1 MFQDMDLYT
10 ADSNKKRQEDNLNL
24 RYIQADSLEDVRR
37 KKANMYKLLDHLNRG
52 IDYLDHM
59 VKENR
64 DFSRF
69 VLVVLDDT

>member
-10 ADSNKKRQEDNLNL
+10 VGLNKKRQEDNLNL
-24 RYIQADSLEDVRR
+24 RYIQVDSLEDVQR
-37 KKANMYKLLDHLNRG
+37 KKANMYKLLDHLNHD

-64 DFSRF
+64 DFSRL